1 LPLRFRI
8 ESVSTAHKDTAR
20 IQGCKP
26 RFVICVEAAWP
37 TDAARGAAARMP
49 VVAPVFVQSLEVASK
64 VGRVGGVVGGWAG
77 GWCGGVACGVCL
89 LLFVMRLCDSAL
101 VEVGVHVRGKDIKF
115 TPLQFLTPLLRY
127 G

>member
-1 LPLRFRI
+1 
-8 ESVSTAHKDTAR
+8 
-20 IQGCKP
+20 
-26 RFVICVEAAWP
+26 
-37 TDAARGAAARMP
+37 M
-49 VVAPVFVQSLEVASK
+49 VAPVFVQSLEVASK
-64 VGRVGGVVGGWAG
+64 VGRVGGVCAS

-115 TPLQFLTPLLRY
+115 TPLQFLTPLLRC